1 MADERK
7 TSADAYEAFL
17 ARTGQKSTMQ
27 LIDAF
32 FEGYKSGLADGS
44 KIVMD
49 AVDAAVQEIP
59 A

>member
-1 MADERK
+1 
-7 TSADAYEAFL
+7 
-17 ARTGQKSTMQ
+17 MQ